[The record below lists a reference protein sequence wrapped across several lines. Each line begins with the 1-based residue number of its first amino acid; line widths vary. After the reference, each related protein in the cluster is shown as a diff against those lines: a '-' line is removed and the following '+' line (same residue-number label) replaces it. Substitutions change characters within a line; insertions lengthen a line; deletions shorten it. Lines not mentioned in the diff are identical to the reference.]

1 MEKWQNNAKNIME
14 KWHCSIKNALEKW
27 LDIATIFYTQKM
39 EGTPRTHESDVM
51 QFCVIAIETA
61 ARKMNISPA
70 ELTMRLEEQGLIEGR
85 LFKFYDTLHTQSANY
100 VADDIIE
107 TLYNYEH
114 EQ

>member
-1 MEKWQNNAKNIME
+1 
-14 KWHCSIKNALEKW
+14 
-27 LDIATIFYTQKM
+27 M

-61 ARKMNISPA
+61 ARKMGINPDELA
-70 ELTMRLEEQGLIEGR
+70 ERLEAQGLIDAR
-85 LFKFYDTLHTQSANY
+85 LIKFYDTLHTQSANY

-114 EQ
+114 DQ

>member
-1 MEKWQNNAKNIME
+1 
-14 KWHCSIKNALEKW
+14 
-27 LDIATIFYTQKM
+27 M

-61 ARKMNISPA
+61 ARKMGTTPHQ
-70 ELTMRLEEQGLIEGR
+70 LTQRLEANNLIEDR
-85 LFKFYDTLHTQSANY
+85 LMKFYETLHTQSANY

-114 EQ
+114 ED